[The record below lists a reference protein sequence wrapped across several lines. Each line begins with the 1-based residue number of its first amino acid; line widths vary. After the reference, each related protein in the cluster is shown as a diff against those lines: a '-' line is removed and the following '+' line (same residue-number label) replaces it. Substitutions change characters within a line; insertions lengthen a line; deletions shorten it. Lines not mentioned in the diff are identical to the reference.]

1 MSKST
6 PAMLPAALRRA
17 GITRV
22 VDNVPPGA
30 CIGGFEAEFV
40 RLFAKSI
47 QSKLFSRAD
56 DLPDPPSR

>member
-1 MSKST
+1 
-6 PAMLPAALRRA
+6 MLPAALRRA

-56 DLPDPPSR
+56 DLPDPPAG